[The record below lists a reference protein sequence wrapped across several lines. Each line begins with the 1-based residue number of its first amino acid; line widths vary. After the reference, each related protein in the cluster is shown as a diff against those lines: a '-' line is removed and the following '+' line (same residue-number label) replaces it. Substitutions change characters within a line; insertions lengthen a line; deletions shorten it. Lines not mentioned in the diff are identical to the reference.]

1 MGKSNKIKRFK
12 KEQVMEQQKK
22 GLFGRRT
29 SPVMWIL
36 ILLSS
41 IMLSLPFLLPGT
53 GWVSLV
59 AFIPLLAAEHIAT
72 RERMRLFWV
81 KYYLCFL
88 LWNIF
93 TTFWIYKATLYGAM
107 AAVILNAL
115 QMAVIFAMF
124 RWFKRLTKGYLP
136 YLFFIIAWLAWEHAY
151 FNWDVSWPWL
161 VLGNAF
167 ATSVKSVQWYEYTG
181 ALGGSLWILLI
192 NTLLFRVLL
201 LAANGEKFKK
211 SAISVALLYIVPVVI
226 SLAIYHSYKVV
237 PYEPSNGSGYRE
249 FTVLQPNIDPY
260 NRKFSQSQYQQ
271 DKVLLNLMQ
280 ECDSNSIVVA
290 PETFVSPRLSAA
302 ALVENNPHGNSSFN
316 RFGAFAKER
325 SLSLIIG
332 AVTDTFYNAQ
342 ARPTPTAR
350 HLGGERWYDRCNSA
364 VFFGSDGRYEFYH
377 KSKLVVLVESTPY
390 KRLFKFVSK
399 FNIDLGGAMGDF
411 APQSEREIFVTTD
424 SVKIGTAICYES
436 VYGDF
441 YREYVLNGADVM
453 SIITNDGWWGDTPG
467 YRQHL
472 SYASLRAIETRRAIA
487 RSANTGISAF
497 IDQKGDIIASTE
509 WWKEDA
515 ISADLPLNDKITFF
529 VRHGDIIGRVSEF
542 LYFLF
547 ALMVIV
553 RRISRKYITK

>member
-72 RERMRLFWV
+72 REKMRLFWV

-350 HLGGERWYDRCNSA
+350 HLDGERWYDRCNSA
-364 VFFGSDGRYEFYH
+364 VFFDSNGKHGFYH

-547 ALMVIV
+547 ALMAIV